1 MYSVKNLERKTQ
13 KMTGG
18 QVRELCLLEI
28 TDRMNSN
35 IDNANE
41 WSKWFFL
48 YDDFEKIN
56 IDKSIKILE
65 EIGYKISRC

>member
-1 MYSVKNLERKTQ
+1 MYSVKDLERKTQ

-28 TDRMNSN
+28 TDRMNEN
-35 IDNANE
+35 IDNASE